1 MKESIEVYGSLDIN
15 LVPFKVRNTIHYINP
30 ETIKSVVYD
39 PEKCNNEEP
48 SCLIV
53 FKDKSVQVVGHSHL
67 EAIKLLTNNG

>member
-39 PEKCNNEEP
+39 PEKCRDNAS

-53 FKDKSVQVVGHSHL
+53 FKDKSVQVVDHSHT